1 MKCKSC
7 GAKVGKTEEICP
19 DCGNYLRP
27 QESSADMGE
36 CHKKFNCNDQIPL
49 FGFVIVVAIAAFAI
63 AASEY
68 SKTHMLS
75 ARDVILLIS
84 GVFLCIMS
92 VYMCLI
98 FYKSYICV
106 CENGIYGVIPQ
117 KGKNFPTF
125 FELSYDEIEYVDM
138 SIFRGGK
145 GTKSYM
151 VTILTKTGEE
161 FRIGILNQKNSE
173 LLADMLRRMIK

>member
-1 MKCKSC
+1 MKCKFC

-19 DCGNYLRP
+19 ECGKYL
-27 QESSADMGE
+27 SSKVSSSDMGE

-49 FGFVIVVAIAAFAI
+49 FGFIIVVAIAAFAI
-63 AASEY
+63 AAFEY
-68 SKTHMLS
+68 KETQMLS

-84 GVFLCIMS
+84 GVFLCVLS
-92 VYMCLI
+92 VYMCIVCL
-98 FYKSYICV
+98 KSYICV

-125 FELSYDEIEYVDM
+125 LELSYDEIEYVDM
-138 SIFRGGK
+138 SIIKGGK
-145 GTKSYM
+145 GAKSYI

-161 FRIGILNQKNSE
+161 FRIGILNRKNSE
-173 LLADMLRRMIK
+173 LLADILRGMIK